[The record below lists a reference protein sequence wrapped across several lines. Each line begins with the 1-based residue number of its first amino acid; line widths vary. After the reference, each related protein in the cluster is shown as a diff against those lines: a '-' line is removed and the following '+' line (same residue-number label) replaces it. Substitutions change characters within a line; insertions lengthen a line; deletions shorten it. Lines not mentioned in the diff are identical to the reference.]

1 MLIKNKLK
9 IINLSDIKPYKNN
22 AKIHTPE
29 QIELIKQ
36 SLEKHDYYAPIAV
49 DSKNVIVLGHG
60 RYEALKQMNGKKIE
74 VVDLSY
80 LKPKEIKKLRIL
92 DNKIVSNEWD
102 KDLLQAEIEAIYN
115 GFDDMEKIADEL
127 SISEKELND
136 LMPTPETEGDDEIPE
151 EVEKITKLGDLWEL
165 GRHRL
170 LCGDSTKEEDVNRLM
185 DGKKADMVFTDPPYG
200 VDYQSNMRVKTQKFD
215 KLENDNILIDG
226 WIELANNNNNGFMF
240 VWTSWKVSNKWRELI
255 NNITN
260 IVIWNKGGGGIGD
273 LKKTFLTDYE
283 MALVCNNGNEIL
295 GKRIGSVWT
304 IGKDNANSYKHPTQ
318 KPVDLGVMAI
328 ENVTLNNHTVLDLF
342 LGSGSTLIACE
353 KTNRICY
360 GMELDEHYC
369 DVIVQRYID
378 FCTKNGIN
386 IEIKH
391 NGKEFNTGITQNG

>member
-127 SISEKELND
+127 SISEKELT
-136 LMPTPETEGDDEIPE
+136 MI
-151 EVEKITKLGDLWEL
+151 
-165 GRHRL
+165 
-170 LCGDSTKEEDVNRLM
+170 
-185 DGKKADMVFTDPPYG
+185 
-200 VDYQSNMRVKTQKFD
+200 
-215 KLENDNILIDG
+215 
-226 WIELANNNNNGFMF
+226 
-240 VWTSWKVSNKWRELI
+240 
-255 NNITN
+255 
-260 IVIWNKGGGGIGD
+260 
-273 LKKTFLTDYE
+273 
-283 MALVCNNGNEIL
+283 
-295 GKRIGSVWT
+295 
-304 IGKDNANSYKHPTQ
+304 
-318 KPVDLGVMAI
+318 
-328 ENVTLNNHTVLDLF
+328 
-342 LGSGSTLIACE
+342 
-353 KTNRICY
+353 
-360 GMELDEHYC
+360 
-369 DVIVQRYID
+369 
-378 FCTKNGIN
+378 
-386 IEIKH
+386 IKS
-391 NGKEFNTGITQNG
+391 IR